1 MKKNILGLLIIVGLT
16 SCQKWS
22 DTKEELLKQGY
33 IYEIDVPTKGYYI
46 YSKGLE
52 YITEVNCIKLL
63 QSTTVES
70 NIIAPHRVCRP
81 YTITDLRESE

>member
-1 MKKNILGLLIIVGLT
+1 MKKIILGLLITVGLT

-33 IYEIDVPTKGYYI
+33 IYEIDVPTKGHYI

-52 YITEVNCIKLL
+52 DITGINCIKLL
-63 QSTTVES
+63 QPTTVES
-70 NIIAPHRVCRP
+70 DIIAPHRVCGA
-81 YTITDLRESE
+81 YTIIDLRESE